1 MFEFNA
7 NVFETNILNLRIVV
21 GIVAVVL
28 VDVLRNRVN
37 QRRLLIRNT
46 KLEVLEKKYELQ
58 RELESFWVFER
69 YVVEECNFISES
81 RKRSVEIELCR
92 QIRDEEVQKKLYQE
106 RCDKALLAK
115 TGQVKRLLVR
125 NTFALAIR
133 RAKNVL
139 KKELSIN
146 QETYA
151 LAFCVFCQALC
162 WLRCAIFCSLDIH
175 LKEESNVD
183 RWVVYFYLKFIY
195 AIDELQ
201 PIIIQHEKHEKL
213 NTVLASQATTFRVV
227 FTYKNQ
233 FILSFK
239 VKINDHGNNNCR
251 SVAIYKYFR
260 FNALKQVKRLSS

>member
-21 GIVAVVL
+21 GIIAVML
-28 VDVLRNRVN
+28 VDVLRNKVN

-69 YVVEECNFISES
+69 YIVEECNFISES
-81 RKRSVEIELCR
+81 RKRSIKIELCR

-115 TGQVKRLLVR
+115 TEQVKRLLVR

-139 KKELSIN
+139 KEELYLN

-151 LAFCVFCQALC
+151 LAFYQARGR
-162 WLRCAIFCSLDIH
+162 LRCSLNIL

-183 RWVVYFYLKFIY
+183 LLEEVFYFYLKFWY
-195 AIDELQ
+195 TIDALQ
-201 PIIIQHEKHEKL
+201 LVLTPHEKL
-213 NTVLASQATTFRVV
+213 NTVLASQAYTFR
-227 FTYKNQ
+227 
-233 FILSFK
+233 
-239 VKINDHGNNNCR
+239 VKINDHGNDNC
-251 SVAIYKYFR
+251 
-260 FNALKQVKRLSS
+260 